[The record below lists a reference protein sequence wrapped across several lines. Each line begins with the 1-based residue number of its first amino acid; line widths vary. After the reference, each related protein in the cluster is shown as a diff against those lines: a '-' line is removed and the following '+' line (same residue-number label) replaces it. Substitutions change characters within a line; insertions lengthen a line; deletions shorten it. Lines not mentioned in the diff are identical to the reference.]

1 MNRKIEIDNEVW
13 NFLKNHAEPFEDT
26 PNTVLRRLLLN
37 NNMKPNGSILST
49 ISSIEEPKFPND
61 IPMALQ
67 QILEVAFLVI
77 CKDLTRSE
85 ATNKIAKKRGIA
97 PQTVIDKYCRQL
109 DKKAYEIDRLLE
121 HNIDEF
127 KLILQNT
134 FSIHKSFI
142 NNFFNEYFTN

>member
-13 NFLKNHAEPFEDT
+13 NFLKTHAEPFEDT

-37 NNMKPNGSILST
+37 NNMKANGSLSST
-49 ISSIEEPKFPND
+49 ISSIEEPKFPSD

-67 QILEVAFLVI
+67 QILEVAFLVK
-77 CKDLTRSE
+77 CKDINRSE
-85 ATNKIAKKRGIA
+85 ATNKVAKKRGIA

-121 HNIDEF
+121 YNIDEF
-127 KLILQNT
+127 KLILQNR
-134 FSIHKSFI
+134 FSIHKIYI
-142 NNFFNEYFTN
+142 NDFFNKYFLN

>member
-1 MNRKIEIDNEVW
+1 MSRKIEIDNEVW

-37 NNMKPNGSILST
+37 NNIKPNGSLSTT

-67 QILEVAFLVI
+67 QILEVAFLVK
-77 CKDLTRSE
+77 CKGLTRSE
-85 ATNKIAKKRGIA
+85 ATYKVAKKRGIA
-97 PQTVIDKYCRQL
+97 TQTVIDKYCRQL

-121 HNIDEF
+121 YSIDDF
-127 KLILQNT
+127 KLILKNK
-134 FSIHKSFI
+134 FSIHKIYI
-142 NNFFNEYFTN
+142 NDYFNKYLSN